1 MPLLRYFVVVGGLL
15 LGCFWA
21 LDAMNNTK
29 NGLVANASVTPRVE
43 QASASLQAWRDAEA
57 RKGAARQGRATT
69 EAVVMPDIA
78 TLPPTAERIAY
89 ERQLASNAI
98 PAPVMVAETRDTID
112 NARAE
117 MAEAV
122 APQSNKPVAQTK
134 PKIKRK
140 PVVVASQRPQRNPE
154 FAGSFFGGIFS
165 N

>member
-21 LDAMNNTK
+21 LDAMNGPVNDQ
-29 NGLVANASVTPRVE
+29 VAKASVPPRIE
-43 QASASLQAWRDAEA
+43 KSTESLQAWRAAEA
-57 RKGAARQGRATT
+57 RKGAARQGRAAT

-98 PAPVMVAETRDTID
+98 PAPVVVTETRDTIAD
-112 NARAE
+112 ARAE
-117 MAEAV
+117 MAGA
-122 APQSNKPVAQTK
+122 AQPSKPVAQAK
-134 PKIKRK
+134 PKVKRK

>member
-1 MPLLRYFVVVGGLL
+1 MLVFRYFVVVGALL

-21 LDAMNNTK
+21 LDAMN
-29 NGLVANASVTPRVE
+29 GPAAPRA
-43 QASASLQAWRDAEA
+43 QQDMASLQAWRAAEA
-57 RKGAARQGRATT
+57 RKEASKNGREVAD
-69 EAVVMPDIA
+69 AVIMPDVA

-98 PAPVMVAETRDTID
+98 PAPVAVTETRDAIA

-117 MAEAV
+117 IADA
-122 APQSNKPVAQTK
+122 AQSNKPAAQAK
-134 PKIKRK
+134 PKVKRK